1 MICCHVNICLCTLH
15 KSVVKQSPFFGCGC
29 VSGAVKQSPFFG
41 GVCVCVFQVL
51 NKVPFLCVC
60 VPGVKQNPFF
70 GCVCSRCYSRLNKV
84 HDAFVSYRQSID
96 KSEAN
101 ADTWCSIG

>member
-1 MICCHVNICLCTLH
+1 MCRLCDDVRVHCFWSFYVSEQMTWCHMNSAHATL
-15 KSVVKQSPFFGCGC
+15 SIACF
-29 VSGAVKQSPFFG
+29 
-41 GVCVCVFQVL
+41 
-51 NKVPFLCVC
+51 
-60 VPGVKQNPFF
+60 
-70 GCVCSRCYSRLNKV
+70 RCYSRLNKV

>member
-1 MICCHVNICLCTLH
+1 MLLNRV
-15 KSVVKQSPFFGCGC
+15 PFL
-29 VSGAVKQSPFFG
+29 
-41 GVCVCVFQVL
+41 GVGVFQVL
-51 NKVPFLCVC
+51 FQVFQVLLNKVPLSFFFAFQVLKSLFWVCVCVC